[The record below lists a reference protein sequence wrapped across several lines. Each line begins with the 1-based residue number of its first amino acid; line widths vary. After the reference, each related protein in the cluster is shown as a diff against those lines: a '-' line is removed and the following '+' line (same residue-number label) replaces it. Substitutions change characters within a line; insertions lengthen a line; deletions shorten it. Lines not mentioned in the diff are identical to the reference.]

1 MTQNQGKGQII
12 YNPIKQIMDCCL
24 EPLESRRCQ
33 GIIAVIM
40 LSQIQATM
48 LLKGK
53 TKIPMPHFRVLWILP
68 LPHSLC
74 NKNVYLL
81 TLIKWSFIFLKLE
94 N

>member
-1 MTQNQGKGQII
+1 MH
-12 YNPIKQIMDCCL
+12 
-24 EPLESRRCQ
+24 PLLRPLYPEDA
-33 GIIAVIM
+33 GWIIAVIM